1 MAATSKKRSTGSRSR
16 ATKSASRR
24 SNSSGMD
31 ALSLLKRDHQ
41 KVRGLLKRLESRP
54 DEDLFEQIQSE
65 LKVHT
70 QSEEEIFYPA
80 YRDAVEGKQQQEKLY
95 YEALE
100 EHHVVDMVLPEIQSS
115 SEESPEFAAK
125 AKVLR
130 DLVEHHIEEE
140 EKDMFPKAQRAMGRE
155 ELRDVGMRL
164 QERKQELM
172 EEEGTMGTF
181 QRMLKPVMG
190 GRVGGR
196 RRAA

>member
-1 MAATSKKRSTGSRSR
+1 MAATSKKRSTGSRKRS
-16 ATKSASRR
+16 TKSASRR

-31 ALSLLKRDHQ
+31 ALSLLKQDHQ

-54 DEDLFEQIQSE
+54 DEDLFEQIENE

-70 QSEEEIFYPA
+70 QIEEEIFYPA
-80 YRDAVEGKQQQEKLY
+80 YRDSVEGKQQQEKLY

-100 EHHVVDMVLPEIQSS
+100 EHHVVDMVLPEIKAE
-115 SEESPEFAAK
+115 SEDSPEFAAK
-125 AKVLR
+125 AKVLK

-140 EKDMFPKAQRAMGRE
+140 EKDMFPKARRAMGTT
-155 ELRDVGMRL
+155 ELRDIGMRL
-164 QERKQELM
+164 KERKQELM

-181 QRMLKPVMG
+181 QRMLG
-190 GRVGGR
+190 GRGGR